1 MDFEKIHVVMLKTK
15 RFEDDDAVETELTL
29 DYSQCTIDDLLAK
42 AIKSDKISWQ
52 ASFRNKKADNVQ
64 IPTKATY
71 VVPRVG
77 MRSAPK
83 QADVTPEALIA
94 KFGSIDAAIAAF
106 EALRK

>member
-29 DYSQCTIDDLLAK
+29 DYSQCTVEDLLAK

-52 ASFRNKKADNVQ
+52 ASFRNKKADNIS
-64 IPTKATY
+64 IPAKATY
-71 VVPRVG
+71 VVPKVG

-83 QADVTPEALIA
+83 ADVTPEALIA

>member
-15 RFEDDDAVETELTL
+15 RFEDDDVVETELTL
-29 DYSQCTIDDLLAK
+29 DYSNCTIEDLLAK

-52 ASFRNKKADNVQ
+52 ASFRNKKADNIS

-71 VVPRVG
+71 VVPKVG
-77 MRSAPK
+77 TRAVK
-83 QADVTPEALIA
+83 QVEATPEAIIA
-94 KFGSIDAAIAAF
+94 KFGSVDAAIQAL